1 MAFTHTRIVLLPRQL
16 KEKTQSL
23 LEAVS
28 ESTAA
33 CLITM
38 VQGNLLAITLGHWIV
53 ASQTGFFAGMA
64 TSIVI
69 ILWRQ
74 NRPWIIAA
82 VLGLATAGVDY
93 FVHPGKFG
101 PVYLEAL
108 VTGAGAAALSYL
120 AGIAFRR
127 LRARRQS
134 RREQKP
140 TTH

>member
-1 MAFTHTRIVLLPRQL
+1 MKFPLIKRFVEPCVENMT
-16 KEKTQSL
+16 
-23 LEAVS
+23 EATV
-28 ESTAA
+28 AR
-33 CLITM
+33 LITM

-64 TSIVI
+64 TSLVI

-74 NRPWIIAA
+74 NKPWIIAT

-93 FVHPGKFG
+93 FAHPGNFG

-120 AGIAFRR
+120 ASLAFKR
-127 LRARRQS
+127 LRAWHTQS
-134 RREQKP
+134 RDQK
-140 TTH
+140 HAAN

>member
-1 MAFTHTRIVLLPRQL
+1 MKFPLIKRFVEPCVENIT
-16 KEKTQSL
+16 
-23 LEAVS
+23 EATV
-28 ESTAA
+28 A

-69 ILWRQ
+69 IMWRQ

-127 LRARRQS
+127 LRTRHTQS
-134 RREQKP
+134 REQKHTP
-140 TTH
+140 N